1 MLKKVEGLIVKA
13 VKYSETSVICDAYTT
28 ELGLRTYIINGVR
41 KKNSRIS
48 PALVQPM
55 SLVEMIVYHHEE
67 KDINRIKEIKPS
79 YIYQQLP
86 FDVPRGAIGLFI
98 TEVVQKT
105 LREPEPNLVL
115 FEFLKTCY
123 QKLDQTDE
131 KIVNFPI
138 WFLVKLSTYLGLF
151 SVANKLSEDSV
162 FDYSEGK
169 ILPETPSGH
178 HYYFSSQ
185 NTHLL
190 AAFLELD
197 FEPSAQLKLSNQD
210 RRDFMND
217 MLRYYQYHIDN
228 FGELNSMIV
237 LQTVFS

>member
-1 MLKKVEGLIVKA
+1 MLKKVEGLIIKA
-13 VKYSETSVICDAYTT
+13 IKYSETSVICDAYTA
-28 ELGLRTYIINGVR
+28 ELGRRTYIINGVR

-48 PALVQPM
+48 PALVKPM

-79 YIYQQLP
+79 YIYQRLP
-86 FDVPRGAIGLFI
+86 FDVARGAIGLFV
-98 TEVVQKT
+98 TEVAQKT
-105 LREPEPNLVL
+105 LREPEPNPVL
-115 FEFLKTCY
+115 YEFLVACY
-123 QKLDQTDE
+123 QKLDQTEE

-151 SVANKLSEDSV
+151 SVAKNLSEDCV

-169 ILPETPSGH
+169 ILREIPSGH

-197 FEPSAQLKLSNQD
+197 FETSAQLELSNQD
-210 RRDFMND
+210 RRDFMDD

-228 FGELNSMIV
+228 FGELNSILV
-237 LQTVFS
+237 LKTVFS

>member
-13 VKYSETSVICDAYTT
+13 VKYSETSVICDAYTP

-41 KKNSRIS
+41 KRNSKIS

-86 FDVPRGAIGLFI
+86 FDVARGAIGLFVA
-98 TEVVQKT
+98 EVAQKT
-105 LREPEPNLVL
+105 LREPEPNPTL
-115 FEFLKTCY
+115 FKFLKACY

-131 KIVNFPI
+131 KITNFPV
-138 WFLVKLSTYLGLF
+138 WFLVKLSTYLGLV
-151 SVANKLSEDSV
+151 SAVHQLSEDCV

-169 ILPETPSGH
+169 ILSEIPSGH
-178 HYYFSSQ
+178 HYYFSPQ

-197 FEPSAQLKLSNQD
+197 FETSAQLELNNQD
-210 RRDFMND
+210 RRAFMND

-228 FGELNSMIV
+228 FGELNSILV
-237 LQTVFS
+237 LKTVFS